1 MSLDPVTGGLGRDLP
16 VNNKVTETATNTVQS
31 TAQKPVKQVQETTKP
46 LTDPV
51 IPGEFPSEDGPRDTE
66 QPPPEINFRGIWA
79 GFTNWFAS
87 MIPQAFDG
95 FEWLVTWLVNR
106 YLPPPKQAAMYEEA
120 LKRPIASTF
129 LVCQMICCGVP
140 LLVFLVGVFVFAIIA
155 VLLWA
160 VLALLILG
168 PILLVASMMGIS
180 LWGWGWVLYGLLKWV
195 DQRFLGGMITRFWLP
210 KVQEQEKGQKE
221 KGQEDKGQK
230 EKGQKVKGQKVKAQK
245 VKVQKEKGGDDGE
258 GKEETGEEVDEK
270 KDN

>member
-1 MSLDPVTGGLGRDLP
+1 MSLDPVTSGLGRGLP
-16 VNNKVTETATNTVQS
+16 VNKVTETATDTVQS
-31 TAQKPVKQVQETTKP
+31 TTQKPLQQVHETTKP

-79 GFTNWFAS
+79 GLRHWFAS

-140 LLVFLVGVFVFAIIA
+140 LLVFLVGVFLFAIIA
-155 VLLWA
+155 VLLWM

-195 DQRFLGGMITRFWLP
+195 DRRFLGGMITRFWLP
-210 KVQEQEKGQKE
+210 KVHGQEQGEEGQGE
-221 KGQEDKGQK
+221 GGMET
-230 EKGQKVKGQKVKAQK
+230 KA
-245 VKVQKEKGGDDGE
+245 EAGGDG
-258 GKEETGEEVDEK
+258 GK

>member
-1 MSLDPVTGGLGRDLP
+1 MSLDPVTSGLGRGLP
-16 VNNKVTETATNTVQS
+16 VNKVTDTATDTVQS
-31 TAQKPVKQVQETTKP
+31 TAQKPVQQVHETTKP

-51 IPGEFPSEDGPRDTE
+51 IPGEFPSEDGSRNTD
-66 QPPPEINFRGIWA
+66 QPPPEINFRGILA
-79 GFTNWFAS
+79 GLRHWFAS

-140 LLVFLVGVFVFAIIA
+140 LLVFLVGVFVFAIVA
-155 VLLWA
+155 VLLWM

-180 LWGWGWVLYGLLKWV
+180 LWGWGWVLYGLVKWV
-195 DQRFLGGMITRFWLP
+195 DRRFLGGMITRFWLP
-210 KVQEQEKGQKE
+210 RVQGQEQGEKE
-221 KGQEDKGQK
+221 
-230 EKGQKVKGQKVKAQK
+230 
-245 VKVQKEKGGDDGE
+245 GGKQGNGE
-258 GKEETGEEVDEK
+258 GEMETETKTEEDGDK

>member
-1 MSLDPVTGGLGRDLP
+1 MSLDPITSGLGRGLP
-16 VNNKVTETATNTVQS
+16 VNKVTETATDTVQS
-31 TAQKPVKQVQETTKP
+31 TAQKPLQEVHETTKP

-51 IPGEFPSEDGPRDTE
+51 IPGEFPSEDGPRDD

-79 GFTNWFAS
+79 GVRHWFAS

-140 LLVFLVGVFVFAIIA
+140 LLVFLVGVGVFAIVA
-155 VLLWA
+155 VLLYI

-168 PILLVASMMGIS
+168 PILIVASMMGFS
-180 LWGWGWVLYGLLKWV
+180 LWGWGWVLYGLVKWV
-195 DQRFLGGMITRFWLP
+195 DRRFLGGMITRFWLP
-210 KVQEQEKGQKE
+210 KVQKQEQGEKE
-221 KGQEDKGQK
+221 KETEEEK
-230 EKGQKVKGQKVKAQK
+230 EGE
-245 VKVQKEKGGDDGE
+245 KEGE
-258 GKEETGEEVDEK
+258 GEGETEMETEGDEK

>member
-1 MSLDPVTGGLGRDLP
+1 MSLDPVTSGLGRGLP
-16 VNNKVTETATNTVQS
+16 ANKVTETATDTVQS
-31 TAQKPVKQVQETTKP
+31 TAQKPLQQVQETTKP

-51 IPGEFPSEDGPRDTE
+51 IPGEFPSEDGPRDTD

-79 GFTNWFAS
+79 GLRHWFAS

-140 LLVFLVGVFVFAIIA
+140 LLVFLVGVGVFAIVA
-155 VLLWA
+155 VLLYI

-168 PILLVASMMGIS
+168 PILIVASMMGVS
-180 LWGWGWVLYGLLKWV
+180 LWGWGWVLYGLVKWV
-195 DQRFLGGMITRFWLP
+195 DRRFLGGMITRFWLP
-210 KVQEQEKGQKE
+210 KVQGEKERTKD
-221 KGQEDKGQK
+221 DKG
-230 EKGQKVKGQKVKAQK
+230 E
-245 VKVQKEKGGDDGE
+245 GE
-258 GKEETGEEVDEK
+258 GEGEMETEGEGDGDK

>member
-1 MSLDPVTGGLGRDLP
+1 MSLDPVTSGLGRGLP
-16 VNNKVTETATNTVQS
+16 ANKVTDTATDTVQS
-31 TAQKPVKQVQETTKP
+31 TAKKPVQQVTETTKP

-51 IPGEFPSEDGPRDTE
+51 IPGEFPSEDRARKDAD
-66 QPPPEINFRGIWA
+66 QPPPEINFGGLWA
-79 GFTNWFAS
+79 GVTHWFAS

-129 LVCQMICCGVP
+129 LVCQAICCGVP
-140 LLVFLVGVFVFAIIA
+140 LLVFLVGVVIFAIIA

-168 PILLVASMMGIS
+168 PILLVASMLGVS

-195 DQRFLGGMITRFWLP
+195 DRRFLGGMVARFWLP
-210 KVQEQEKGQKE
+210 KTQEVEKEEKNGDGEKGQGEMETE
-221 KGQEDKGQK
+221 K
-230 EKGQKVKGQKVKAQK
+230 
-245 VKVQKEKGGDDGE
+245 
-258 GKEETGEEVDEK
+258 ETGVDEK

>member
-1 MSLDPVTGGLGRDLP
+1 MSLDPVTSGLGRGLP
-16 VNNKVTETATNTVQS
+16 VNKVTDTATDTVQS
-31 TAQKPVKQVQETTKP
+31 TAQKPVQQVTETTKP

-51 IPGEFPSEDGPRDTE
+51 MPGEFPSEDRSRKDAD
-66 QPPPEINFRGIWA
+66 QPPPEINFRGLWA
-79 GFTNWFAS
+79 GITHWFAS

-129 LVCQMICCGVP
+129 LVCQAICCGVP
-140 LLVFLVGVFVFAIIA
+140 LLVFLVGVVIFAIIA

-168 PILLVASMMGIS
+168 PILLVASMMGVS

-195 DQRFLGGMITRFWLP
+195 DRRFLGGMIARFWLP
-210 KVQEQEKGQKE
+210 KTQEVEKEE
-221 KGQEDKGQK
+221 KNG
-230 EKGQKVKGQKVKAQK
+230 
-245 VKVQKEKGGDDGE
+245 DGE
-258 GKEETGEEVDEK
+258 TGQGEMGTETETRVDEK